1 MNVPKQQQWVSV
13 RHIVS
18 SGLLNKAT
26 LSRYRSL
33 QWMFQSSVLSSTP
46 DATGPSKRGS
56 LPCRAAARAKGPVA
70 TPEHSQ
76 AVPSTARVNSCG
88 HSQTQEARGRGRDSH
103 SLDTSQQLLGRSF
116 GPLAYR
122 IPTTAAGKIKRSPV
136 IEALEF
142 HSLITSNGC

>member
-18 SGLLNKAT
+18 SGLVNKAT

-33 QWMFQSSVLSSTP
+33 QRMFQSSVLSSTP
-46 DATGPSKRGS
+46 DATGPSMRGS
-56 LPCRAAARAKGPVA
+56 LPCRAAARAKGP
-70 TPEHSQ
+70 EHSQ
-76 AVPSTARVNSCG
+76 AVPSTARVSCCG
-88 HSQTQEARGRGRDSH
+88 HSQTQEARERGRDSH

-142 HSLITSNGC
+142 HSLITSNGR